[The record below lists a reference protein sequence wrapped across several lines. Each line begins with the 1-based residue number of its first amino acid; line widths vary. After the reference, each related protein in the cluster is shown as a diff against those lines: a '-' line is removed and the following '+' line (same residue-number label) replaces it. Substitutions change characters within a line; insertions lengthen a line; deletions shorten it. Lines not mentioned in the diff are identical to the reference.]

1 MPPKGSKGKRK
12 AATQQPGGAST
23 KQSKQDGQKAVSK
36 KPEINVPLD
45 EGFSAAAGS
54 KVYIDDDGTIFDAYM
69 NQSQVAKNN
78 NKFYR
83 LQLLEGSKAYHVH
96 TRWGRVG
103 EFGQV
108 KTMDFDDFDDALKEF
123 NKKFKDK
130 SGLAWD
136 DRADEPKKGKY
147 TFLEKNY
154 DDDDDDAT
162 GEVKKEDDDHES
174 KDQVESKLPKQT
186 QRLMNLIFDEQHFN
200 SVLENIGYNNEKLP
214 LGKLGKSTIQ
224 KGFEHLQELSS
235 LIRHPSLAQNKYHI
249 SQREALEDFTNQ
261 YYSAIPHVFG
271 RHRPPII
278 DNNDILTK
286 EVAMLDT
293 LTDMEIANAIMKTS
307 SDRHTNADSI
317 AQIDKRFEQLKL
329 SECEPLDGK
338 SAEYQGLK
346 NYLIN
351 TAGHTHN
358 IRYRLQDIFRIQRE
372 GEEDRFKKSKY
383 SSVKDKNRRLLWHG
397 SRTTNY
403 GGILSQGLRIAPP
416 EAPVNGYAFGKGV
429 YLADISTKSANY
441 CVSSSSGNTGL
452 LLLCEAEL
460 GNPMYELLSGDSG
473 AREAA
478 EKAGAIAT
486 YGIGRTTP
494 QGWVD
499 AGDVISEELKG
510 IMVPDPEQEPGDQTN
525 HPNAYLQYNEYIC
538 YDVAQIRLR
547 YLIRFQL

>member
-12 AATQQPGGAST
+12 ATSPPPSGASS
-23 KQSKQDGQKAVSK
+23 KQSKHSGQDTASK
-36 KPEINVPLD
+36 KPEIHVPLD
-45 EGFSAAAGS
+45 EGFPAAAGS
-54 KVYIDDDGTIFDAYM
+54 KVFVDEDGTIYDASM

-83 LQLLEGSKAYHVH
+83 LQLLKGSKEHHVH

-108 KTMDFDDFDDALKEF
+108 KTMGFSDLHDALKEF

-130 SGLAWD
+130 SGLTWD
-136 DRADEPKKGKY
+136 DRAEQPKKGIY

-154 DDDDDDAT
+154 DDDDDDVPSD
-162 GEVKKEDDDHES
+162 VKEENDEES
-174 KDQVESKLPKQT
+174 KDLVESKLPKQT
-186 QRLMNLIFDEQHFN
+186 QRLMELIFNESHFN

-235 LIRHPSLAQNKYHI
+235 LIRHPSLAQNKHHI

-261 YYSAIPHVFG
+261 YYSVIPHVFG
-271 RHRPPII
+271 RNRPPII
-278 DNNDILTK
+278 DNNDILTR

-293 LTDMEIANAIMKTS
+293 LTDMEVANAIMKTS
-307 SDRHTNADSI
+307 SERHKDADSV

-338 SAEYQGLK
+338 SAEYQALK

-358 IRYRLQDIFRIQRE
+358 IRYRLQDIFRIQRV
-372 GEEDRFKKSKY
+372 GEDDRFEKSKY
-383 SSVKDKNRRLLWHG
+383 SSIKDKNRRLLWHG
-397 SRTTNY
+397 SRTTNF

-429 YLADISTKSANY
+429 YLADI
-441 CVSSSSGNTGL
+441 
-452 LLLCEAEL
+452 
-460 GNPMYELLSGDSG
+460 
-473 AREAA
+473 
-478 EKAGAIAT
+478 
-486 YGIGRTTP
+486 IG
-494 QGWVD
+494 
-499 AGDVISEELKG
+499 
-510 IMVPDPEQEPGDQTN
+510 
-525 HPNAYLQYNEYIC
+525 
-538 YDVAQIRLR
+538 
-547 YLIRFQL
+547 

>member
-1 MPPKGSKGKRK
+1 MPPKGSKRK
-12 AATQQPGGAST
+12 AAAQPATAATS
-23 KQSKQDGQKAVSK
+23 SKQPKKADQKDVSK

-54 KVYIDDDGTIFDAYM
+54 RVYIDEDGTIFDASL

-83 LQLLEGSKAYHVH
+83 LQLLEGGKHDHVH

-108 KTMDFDDFDDALKEF
+108 KTMDFEDFDDAMKEF
-123 NKKFKDK
+123 KKKFKDK
-130 SGLAWD
+130 SGLAWE
-136 DRADEPKKGKY
+136 DRANDPKKGKY
-147 TFLEKNY
+147 TFIEKNY
-154 DDDDDDAT
+154 DDDDDEDVK
-162 GEVKKEDDDHES
+162 GDVKKEEEDEES
-174 KDQVESKLPKQT
+174 KPQIESKLPKQT
-186 QRLMNLIFDEQHFN
+186 QRLMELIFNENHFN

-214 LGKLGKSTIQ
+214 LGKLGKS
-224 KGFEHLQELSS
+224 FEHLKELSS
-235 LIRHPSLAQNKYHI
+235 LIRHPTLAQNKYQM

-271 RHRPPII
+271 RNRPPII
-278 DNNDILTK
+278 DNNDILTR

-293 LTDMEIANAIMKTS
+293 LTDMEVANAIMKTS
-307 SDRHTNADSI
+307 SDRHTDADSV

-329 SECEPLDGK
+329 SECEPLDAK
-338 SAEYQGLK
+338 SAEYDALK
-346 NYLIN
+346 KYLIN
-351 TAGHTHN
+351 TAGKTHN
-358 IRYRLQDIFRIQRE
+358 VRYRLQDIFRIQRE
-372 GEEDRFKKSKY
+372 GEDDRFEQSKY
-383 SSVKDKNRRLLWHG
+383 SSIKDKNRRLLWHG

-460 GNPMYELLSGDSG
+460 GNPMYELMGGDSS
-473 AREAA
+473 AQEKSA
-478 EKAGAIAT
+478 EAGAIAT
-486 YGIGRTTP
+486 LGLGRTVP
-494 QGWVD
+494 QSWVD
-499 AGDVISEELKG
+499 AGDVIMPELKG
-510 IMVPDPEQEPGDQTN
+510 VMIPDPDQEPGDQTQ

-538 YDVAQIRLR
+538 YDVGQIRLR

>member
-12 AATQQPGGAST
+12 ATSPPTTSAST
-23 KQSKQDGQKAVSK
+23 KQSKQSGQDTVSK
-36 KPEINVPLD
+36 KPEVNVPLD

-54 KVYIDDDGTIFDAYM
+54 KVFVDEDGTIFDASM

-78 NKFYR
+78 NKFCR
-83 LQLLEGSKAYHVH
+83 LQLLEGDKAHHVH

-108 KTMDFDDFDDALKEF
+108 KTMVFHDFEDALKEF

-136 DRADEPKKGKY
+136 DRAGQPKKGKY

-154 DDDDDDAT
+154 DDDDEDAP
-162 GEVKKEDDDHES
+162 GDVKKEEDDEDS
-174 KDQVESKLPKQT
+174 KDLVESKLPKQT
-186 QRLMNLIFDEQHFN
+186 QRLMELIFNESHFN

-235 LIRHPSLAQNKYHI
+235 LIRHPSLAQSKHHI

-271 RHRPPII
+271 RNRPPII
-278 DNNDILTK
+278 DNNDILTR

-293 LTDMEIANAIMKTS
+293 LTDMEVANAIMKTS
-307 SDRHTNADSI
+307 SERHKDADFV

-338 SAEYQGLK
+338 SAEYQALK

-358 IRYRLQDIFRIQRE
+358 IRYACRT
-372 GEEDRFKKSKY
+372 
-383 SSVKDKNRRLLWHG
+383 SSASNVRV
-397 SRTTNY
+397 RTTASRSQRQEPALALARFAYNELR
-403 GGILSQGLRIAPP
+403 ILSQGLRIAPP

-460 GNPMYELLSGDSG
+460 GNPMYELLTGDSG

-478 EKAGAIAT
+478 EKAGALAT

-494 QGWVD
+494 QAWVD
-499 AGDVISEELKG
+499 AGDVIAKELKG
-510 IMVPDPEQEPGDQTN
+510 IMIPDPGQEPGDQTN

-547 YLIRFQL
+547 YLVRFQL

>member
-12 AATQQPGGAST
+12 ATSPPTSGAST
-23 KQSKQDGQKAVSK
+23 KQSKQSGQDTVSK
-36 KPEINVPLD
+36 KPESHAPLD

-54 KVYIDDDGTIFDAYM
+54 KVYVDEDGTIFDASM

-83 LQLLEGSKAYHVH
+83 LQLLEGSKAHHVH

-108 KTMDFDDFDDALKEF
+108 KTMVFGDFEDALKEF

-136 DRADEPKKGKY
+136 DRAEQPKKGKY

-154 DDDDDDAT
+154 DDDDDAPGD
-162 GEVKKEDDDHES
+162 VKKEEDDEDS
-174 KDQVESKLPKQT
+174 KDLVESKLPKQT
-186 QRLMNLIFDEQHFN
+186 QRLMELIFNESHFN

-235 LIRHPSLAQNKYHI
+235 LIRHPSLAQNKHHI

-271 RHRPPII
+271 RNRPPII
-278 DNNDILTK
+278 DNNDILTR

-293 LTDMEIANAIMKTS
+293 LTDMEVANAIMKTS
-307 SDRHTNADSI
+307 SERHKDADSV
-317 AQIDKRFEQLKL
+317 AQIDKRFEQWKL
-329 SECEPLDGK
+329 SECEPIESK
-338 SAEYQGLK
+338 SAEYQALK

-372 GEEDRFKKSKY
+372 GEDVRFEKSKY
-383 SSVKDKNRRLLWHG
+383 SGIKDKNRRLLWHG
-397 SRTTNY
+397 SRTTNF

-460 GNPMYELLSGDSG
+460 GNPMYELLTGDSG
-473 AREAA
+473 AKEAA
-478 EKAGAIAT
+478 EKAGARHA
-486 YGIGRTTP
+486 
-494 QGWVD
+494 WVD
-499 AGDVISEELKG
+499 AGDVITKELKG
-510 IMVPDPEQEPGDQTN
+510 IMIPDPGEEPGDQTI

-547 YLIRFQL
+547 YL